1 MLTLKP
7 QGKIVERIVR
17 ARTGQFVRAV
27 FLVLESEGGLDVRLL
42 SVCPI
47 KKSGKANSY
56 KLQANSF
63 SLCLRGN
70 CLKSSPVISHRP
82 RYIPTVSPFFNTLE
96 FFVSQPTRAPSL

>member
-47 KKSGKANSY
+47 KKSGKANS
-56 KLQANSF
+56 F